1 MRLPREAARA
11 RAARKIPSE
20 PLNFWERG
28 SADRTAL
35 DICKFSK
42 KGGLCVCS
50 KNFLE
55 AFLPLSADCWVMKS
69 MKFAHICW

>member
-42 KGGLCVCS
+42 KGG
-50 KNFLE
+50 
-55 AFLPLSADCWVMKS
+55 
-69 MKFAHICW
+69 FAYVQKIF

>member
-42 KGGLCVCS
+42 KGGG
-50 KNFLE
+50 
-55 AFLPLSADCWVMKS
+55 
-69 MKFAHICW
+69 FAYVQKIF

>member
-42 KGGLCVCS
+42 KGG
-50 KNFLE
+50 
-55 AFLPLSADCWVMKS
+55 
-69 MKFAHICW
+69 FAYVQKIFERHFYHYRRIAGL

>member
-28 SADRTAL
+28 SADRAAL
-35 DICKFSK
+35 DIYKFSK
-42 KGGLCVCS
+42 KGG
-50 KNFLE
+50 
-55 AFLPLSADCWVMKS
+55 
-69 MKFAHICW
+69 FAYVQKIF